1 VTKAQRHKVTE
12 YLILLGAFWKILKLG
27 KLGKNQEN
35 IRLDATFQMENSV
48 PLCLCHFVP
57 VAEGVTSLFTG
68 KF

>member
-1 VTKAQRHKVTE
+1 MTE

-57 VAEGVTSLFTG
+57 VTE
-68 KF
+68 

>member
-1 VTKAQRHKVTE
+1 MTE

-35 IRLDATFQMENSV
+35 IRLDASFQMENSV
-48 PLCLCHFVP
+48 PLSLCACNCVS
-57 VAEGVTSLFTG
+57 ENLFKG

>member
-1 VTKAQRHKVTE
+1 MTE
-12 YLILLGAFWKILKLG
+12 YLILLGAFRKILKLG

-48 PLCLCHFVP
+48 ILYPEGHKCLCNFVP